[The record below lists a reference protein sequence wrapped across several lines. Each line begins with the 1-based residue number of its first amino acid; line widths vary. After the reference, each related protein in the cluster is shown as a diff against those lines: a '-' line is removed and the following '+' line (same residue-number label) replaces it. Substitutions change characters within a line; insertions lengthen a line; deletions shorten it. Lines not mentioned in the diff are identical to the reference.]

1 VSGEGLLL
9 LMAQRSRKIGGN
21 PMLKN
26 ILVVIKGGGDLATGV
41 AHRLHRAG
49 MQVVVTELAQPTVIR
64 RAVAV
69 ASAVYEGRV
78 EIEGLVARL
87 ARNDEEIRAALA
99 AGEVPVV
106 IDPRAEVIPRLCPT
120 AVVDAIVAK
129 RNTGTRI
136 TDAPIVI
143 GLGPGFTAGVDVHA
157 VIETNRG
164 HNLGRVILSGSAEPD
179 TGIPGPTMGYT
190 VERVLRAPCAGLFKG
205 ERRIGDPVQAGERVA
220 SVAGQP
226 VVANI
231 SGVLRGLLADGL
243 TVRAGMKVGD
253 VDPRGVREHCFTISD
268 KARAIGGGVLEAI
281 LYLLRTACW
290 SAE

>member
-1 VSGEGLLL
+1 
-9 LMAQRSRKIGGN
+9 
-21 PMLKN
+21 MLED

-41 AHRLHRAG
+41 VHRLHRVG
-49 MQVVVTELAQPTVIR
+49 MPVVVTELAQPTVIR

-69 ASAVYEGRV
+69 ASAVYEGQV
-78 EIEGLVARL
+78 EVEGLVARL
-87 ARNDEEIRAALA
+87 VESDQDPKGFKSKPL
-99 AGEVPVV
+99 GSWGQVPVV
-106 IDPRAEVIPRLCPT
+106 VDPRGEVIARLRPT
-120 AVVDAIVAK
+120 VVVDAIMAK
-129 RNTGTRI
+129 RNTGATAI

-164 HNLGRVILSGSAEPD
+164 HHLGRVILSGSAEPH
-179 TGIPGPTMGYT
+179 TGVPGPTAGFT
-190 VERVLRAPCAGLFKG
+190 AERVLRAPCEGIFTG
-205 ERRIGDPVQAGERVA
+205 QRRIGDPVEAGEAVA
-220 SVAGQP
+220 AVAGQP

-243 TVRAGMKVGD
+243 PVKAGLKVGD

-281 LYLLRTACW
+281 LYLLRT
-290 SAE
+290 SLNTTSD

>member
-1 VSGEGLLL
+1 
-9 LMAQRSRKIGGN
+9 
-21 PMLKN
+21 MLEN

-69 ASAVYEGRV
+69 ASAVYEGQV
-78 EIEGLVARL
+78 EVEGMVARL
-87 ARNDEEIRAALA
+87 VASDDEIRAALA
-99 AGEVPVV
+99 LGQVPVV
-106 IDPRAEVIPRLCPT
+106 IDPQGEVITRLRPT
-120 AVVDAIVAK
+120 VVVDAIMAK

-164 HNLGRVILSGSAEPD
+164 HNLGRVILSGSAEPN

-190 VERVLRAPCAGLFKG
+190 IERVLRAPCEGLFKG
-205 ERRIGDPVQAGERVA
+205 ERRIGDPVEAGEVVA

-231 SGVLRGLLADGL
+231 SGVLRGLLADGVL
-243 TVRAGMKVGD
+243 VRAGMKVGD

-281 LYLLRTACW
+281 LYLLRTAPR

>member
-1 VSGEGLLL
+1 
-9 LMAQRSRKIGGN
+9 
-21 PMLKN
+21 MLED

-41 AHRLHRAG
+41 VHRLHRAG
-49 MQVVVTELAQPTVIR
+49 MSVVVTELAQPTVIR
-64 RAVAV
+64 RAVAL
-69 ASAVYEGRV
+69 ASAVYACV
-78 EIEGLVARL
+78 EPCRNKRQVEVEGLAARL
-87 ARNDEEIRAALA
+87 VESDQEIRAMLA
-99 AGEVPVV
+99 VGLVPVV
-106 IDPRAEVIPRLCPT
+106 IDPRAEVITRLHPT
-120 AVVDAIVAK
+120 VVVDAIMAK

-143 GLGPGFTAGVDVHA
+143 GLGPGFTAGLDVHA

-164 HNLGRVILSGSAEPD
+164 HHLGRVILSGSAEPH
-179 TGIPGPTMGYT
+179 TGIPGTTAGFT
-190 VERVLRAPCAGLFKG
+190 AERVLRAPCEGALTGK
-205 ERRIGDPVQAGERVA
+205 RRIGDAVEAGEAVA

-243 TVRAGMKVGD
+243 PVKAGMKVGD

-281 LYLLRTACW
+281 LYLEHGWAGFADFSSVQIT
-290 SAE
+290 

>member
-1 VSGEGLLL
+1 
-9 LMAQRSRKIGGN
+9 
-21 PMLKN
+21 MLED

-41 AHRLHRAG
+41 AHRLHRTG
-49 MQVVVTELAQPTVIR
+49 MQIVVTELAQPSVIR

-69 ASAVYEGRV
+69 ASAVYEGQV
-78 EIEGLVARL
+78 EVEGLVARL
-87 ARNDEEIRAALA
+87 VESDQEICAVLA
-99 AGEVPVV
+99 EGQVPVV
-106 IDPRAEVIPRLCPT
+106 VDPRAEVISRLHPT
-120 AVVDAIVAK
+120 VVVDAIMAK

-136 TDAPIVI
+136 TEAPIVI

-164 HNLGRVILSGSAEPD
+164 HSLGRVILSGSAEPH
-179 TGIPGPTMGYT
+179 TGIPGPTAGYT
-190 VERVLRAPCAGLFKG
+190 VERVLRAPCEGTFMGK
-205 ERRIGDPVQAGERVA
+205 RHIGDPVEVGEVVA

-226 VVANI
+226 VTAKI

-243 TVRAGMKVGD
+243 LVKPGMKVGD

-281 LYLLRTACW
+281 LYLLEIRRW
-290 SAE
+290 SAK

>member
-1 VSGEGLLL
+1 
-9 LMAQRSRKIGGN
+9 
-21 PMLKN
+21 MLED

-49 MQVVVTELAQPTVIR
+49 MPVVVTELAQPTVIR

-69 ASAVYEGRV
+69 ASAVYEGQV
-78 EIEGLVARL
+78 EVEGLVARL
-87 ARNDEEIRAALA
+87 VGSDQEIHAALA
-99 AGEVPVV
+99 ESQVPVIVDPRGEV
-106 IDPRAEVIPRLCPT
+106 ITRLHPT
-120 AVVDAIVAK
+120 VVVDAIMAK

-136 TDAPIVI
+136 IVAPIVI

-164 HNLGRVILSGSAEPD
+164 HNLGRVILSGSAEPH
-179 TGIPGPTMGYT
+179 TGVPGPTAGYT
-190 VERVLRAPCAGLFKG
+190 VERVLRAPCEGTFMGKRL
-205 ERRIGDPVQAGERVA
+205 IGDPVKAGEVVA

-226 VVANI
+226 VTAKI

-243 TVRAGMKVGD
+243 SVKAGMKVGD

-268 KARAIGGGVLEAI
+268 KARTIGGGVLEAV
-281 LYLLRTACW
+281 LYLLRTTHW
-290 SAE
+290 SAK